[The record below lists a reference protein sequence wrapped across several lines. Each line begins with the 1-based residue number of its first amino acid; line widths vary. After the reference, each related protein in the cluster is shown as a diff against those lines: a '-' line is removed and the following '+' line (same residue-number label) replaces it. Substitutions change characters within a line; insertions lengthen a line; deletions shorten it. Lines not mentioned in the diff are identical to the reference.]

1 MGGAK
6 HLLPLDG
13 VALAERVIR
22 ALAATSATRVSLV
35 LAPDDAP
42 GRALAAA
49 LGIPAVPAEDPD
61 EGRAASVRAAVRATG
76 AAADAILIALAD
88 QPFLEPAD
96 YERLLAAHREAPAA
110 RSIVRARY
118 AGEPGTPVLFAR
130 VHFAELLALRGKDGG
145 RRVVEANPEKVLAV
159 DLPPERGRDL
169 DTPGDLLS
177 SAAHMPTERTLS
189 IVKPDA
195 VRAGNL
201 GAVLDAIE
209 RSGLRIVA
217 MKMLQLDQ
225 AKAEGFYAVHRER
238 PFFKDLV
245 KFMTSGPVVVSVL
258 EGDDAVARYRKL
270 MGATDP
276 AKADAGTLR
285 KQFASNIEQNAVHGS
300 DAAETAR
307 TEIAY
312 FFPATELVRR

>member
-1 MGGAK
+1 MY
-6 HLLPLDG
+6 
-13 VALAERVIR
+13 ALAERVIR
-22 ALAATSATRVSLV
+22 ALAATSAARVSLV
-35 LAPDDAP
+35 LAPDDAA
-42 GRALAAA
+42 GRALAAK
-49 LGIPAVPAEDPD
+49 LGVRAVPAENAD
-61 EGRAASVRAAVRATG
+61 EGRAASVRAAVRACG
-76 AAADAILIALAD
+76 AETAAILIALAD

-96 YERLLAAHREAPAA
+96 FERLLAAHREAPAA

-130 VHFAELLALRGKDGG
+130 AHFAELLALRGKDGG
-145 RRVVEANPEKVLAV
+145 RRVIEAHPQKVWPI

-169 DTPGDLLS
+169 DTPEDLRLS

-201 GAVLDAIE
+201 GAVLDMIE

-276 AKADAGTLR
+276 AKAEAGTLR

-300 DAAETAR
+300 DASDTAR

-312 FFPATELVRR
+312 FFAATELVRR